1 MKRAA
6 PPHSGTVSPCLMV
19 EDIQA
24 ELKFLQEV
32 FGAQMRQQ
40 RDPNEPSLW
49 QVQVQLGDSIL
60 MIGRATSAAAPDGG
74 MLYVWTDDV
83 VAAYKRAMT
92 AGAVLISAPTVS
104 AAEVREAGFR
114 DPQGHIWWIGER
126 LPKPSSAEVQRKLR
140 EQRRKRL

>member
-1 MKRAA
+1 MKRQA
-6 PPHSGTVSPCLMV
+6 PAHSGTVSPCLMV

-24 ELKFLQEV
+24 ELEFLKKV

-60 MIGRATSAAAPDGG
+60 MIGRATSADAPDGG

-83 VAAYKRAMT
+83 IDAYNRAMA
-92 AGAVLISAPTVS
+92 AGAVLISGPTETP
-104 AAEVREAGFR
+104 AGVREAGFR
-114 DPQGHIWWIGER
+114 DPQGHIWWIGEQI
-126 LPKPSSAEVQRKLR
+126 PKPSNAEVERRLR
-140 EQRRKRL
+140 EQRKKRL

>member
-1 MKRAA
+1 MKRPA
-6 PPHSGTVSPCLMV
+6 PAHHGTVSPCLMV

-24 ELKFLQEV
+24 ELNFLKEV

-40 RDPNEPSLW
+40 RDANEPSLW

-60 MIGRATSAAAPDGG
+60 MIGRATSADAPDGG

-83 VAAYKRAMT
+83 VDAYRRAMS
-92 AGAVLISAPTVS
+92 AGAVLISAPT
-104 AAEVREAGFR
+104 ETPTGVREAGFK

-126 LPKPSSAEVQRKLR
+126 VPKPSNAEVASRLR
-140 EQRRKRL
+140 EQRKKRL

>member
-1 MKRAA
+1 
-6 PPHSGTVSPCLMV
+6 MV

-40 RDPNEPSLW
+40 RDTNEPSLW

-60 MIGRATSAAAPDGG
+60 MIGRSTRADAPDGG

-83 VAAYKRAMT
+83 VEAYNRAMT
-92 AGAVLISAPTVS
+92 AGAVLISGPKET
-104 AAEVREAGFR
+104 AAGVREAGFR

-126 LPKPSSAEVQRKLR
+126 IHRPSHAEVARRLG

>member
-1 MKRAA
+1 MKRPV

-32 FGAQMRQQ
+32 FGAQMHQQ
-40 RDPNEPSLW
+40 HDAKEPSLW

-60 MIGRATSAAAPDGG
+60 MIGRATGAGAPDGG
-74 MLYVWTDDV
+74 MLYVWTDNV
-83 VAAYKRAMT
+83 VDAYNRAMK
-92 AGAVLISAPTVS
+92 AGAVLISAPTETP
-104 AAEVREAGFR
+104 AGVREAGFR

-126 LPKPSSAEVQRKLR
+126 IPKPSNAEVERRLHQ
-140 EQRRKRL
+140 QRRKRL